1 LTRLLRKDVSWRW
14 TVDENTAQRSC
25 SCQPSYAVSN
35 KRGTMQSQ
43 SAADLSCSVCNQI
56 LHDNEDSIQCS
67 GVCDISVH
75 LKCSG
80 LKKSEQQI
88 LQEGSGLLWFCDH
101 CRIVGTNVS
110 FFLMSIKSALLNCQ
124 DQLIKQSLM
133 IETQNATIASLKSEL
148 SLVKT
153 TLFSTRSAE
162 DAAITSLVETT
173 KKNDNSQFLLVFQRR

>member
-1 LTRLLRKDVSWRW
+1 
-14 TVDENTAQRSC
+14 
-25 SCQPSYAVSN
+25 
-35 KRGTMQSQ
+35 MQSQ

-75 LKCSG
+75 PKCSG
-80 LKKSEQQI
+80 LKKSEQKI

-101 CRIVGTNVS
+101 CRILGTN
-110 FFLMSIKSALLNCQ
+110 LN
-124 DQLIKQSLM
+124 KQSLM

-153 TLFSTRSAE
+153 TLSSTRSAE

-173 KKNDNSQFLLVFQRR
+173 KKNDNSQFLLVFQTR

>member
-1 LTRLLRKDVSWRW
+1 V
-14 TVDENTAQRSC
+14 QRVMLHKC
-25 SCQPSYAVSN
+25 YATTEASN
-35 KRGTMQSQ
+35 AIRPKILNEYKKFGCGTMQSQ

-75 LKCSG
+75 PKCSG
-80 LKKSEQQI
+80 LKKSEQKI

-101 CRIVGTNVS
+101 CRSVGTNVS
-110 FFLMSIKSALLNCQ
+110 SLLMSIKSALLNCQ

-153 TLFSTRSAE
+153 TLSSTRSAE

-173 KKNDNSQFLLVFQRR
+173 KKRQFPVSPRFSNKINSIH